1 MPTTSNN
8 NINYTPHTCLPTK
21 PLVELGE
28 GEAPKLNY
36 NLPASTAFELKNVIP
51 LKIAE
56 ALFKRI
62 YSVKQEKNVW
72 SRAKDLSQE
81 EVLKECIGL
90 FDGVKSAYGIFVNQ
104 QLLKGVV
111 IPFENQTEVRNFKD
125 NPFQT
130 IPRFSNKE
138 AEVKWLNGNG
148 NYHVKTAN
156 RTPISPKFG
165 NPYQMAQYIK
175 EGYIPFFFRN
185 FAGEI
190 DIEYRCEPIL
200 YPRIYL
206 IEHLRVSNHLGD
218 YGAGKTIG
226 TFSLFAG
233 EKSSI
238 SITSYSKKEITKA
251 KAENVL
257 DSFSNNSAN
266 TLEHTLQSELQSK
279 LGDESSNTNS
289 NNVTSS
295 GGTTTTSQSNWG
307 QTGQWEAGGG
317 LSFTVPDLFSIGGGG
332 GGGGSNTTGG
342 GTGSQTTSGG
352 STSADHISTL
362 NSVREQLN
370 NTLQNAIDK
379 TVSESSAHRQV
390 EVNTTST
397 ESYTEGNETTTIRQ
411 IENTNFSRTLNF
423 VFRQMSQQYLS
434 ITYLHDVSFV
444 FTNGHPDS
452 KITVKLDGLEQL
464 LLEVL
469 ENAEDVDN
477 VLNDLLKDL
486 CSVVDYEGTKRQFA
500 KCDTV
505 ELINCCNGNSEDP
518 ESVTVQHFL
527 HKNPAC
533 VQTVNGIA
541 IKGVVL
547 DVRERILPVEHV
559 IVDAL
564 LGQGE
569 ALDCYNQRLQN
580 SIAEKEEIANHL
592 TLLEAQNRQ
601 SELQIELQ
609 KQQFELQKAQAEAA
623 LEQAKMQLEIDK
635 QTQAMAI
642 IDLLTDA
649 VQKAELYKKVFGNC
663 CDTPQTQVIS

>member
-1 MPTTSNN
+1 MPETTEN
-8 NINYTPHTCLPTK
+8 NINYTPHTCLPPK
-21 PLVELGE
+21 PLVELGS
-28 GEAPKLNY
+28 GDAPKLNY
-36 NLPASTAFELKNVIP
+36 NLPASTAFELKSVIP

-56 ALFKRI
+56 SLFKRA
-62 YSVKQEKNVW
+62 YATKQENNVW
-72 SRAKDLSQE
+72 TRAKGLSYE
-81 EVLKECIGL
+81 EILKECIAL
-90 FDGVKSAYGIFVNQ
+90 FDGVKSNYGIFVNQ
-104 QLLKGVV
+104 HLLKGVV
-111 IPFENQTEVRNFKD
+111 IPFEHQVEFRNFKD

-130 IPRFSNKE
+130 SPRFTNKE
-138 AEVKWLNGNG
+138 AQEKWLKGNQ
-148 NYHVKTAN
+148 NYQVKTAN

-175 EGYIPFFFRN
+175 DGYIPFFFRN

-206 IEHLRVSNHLGD
+206 IEHLRVANYLRD
-218 YGAGKTIG
+218 YGATKTVG
-226 TFSLFAG
+226 TFTLLPG
-233 EKSSI
+233 EKTTLSI
-238 SITSYSKKEITKA
+238 RSYSKKEITKA

-257 DSFSNNSAN
+257 DSFSNNSAS
-266 TLEHTLQSELQSK
+266 TLENTLQSEVQNK

-289 NNVTSS
+289 NNVSTT

-317 LSFTVPDLFSIGGGG
+317 LSFSIPDLFSVGGGG
-332 GGGGSNTTGG
+332 GGGGSSTTGG
-342 GTGSQTTSGG
+342 GSGSQTTSGG

-362 NSVREQLN
+362 NTVREQVN

-379 TVSESSAHRQV
+379 TVAESSAHRQV
-390 EVNTTST
+390 EINTTST
-397 ESYTEGNETTTIRQ
+397 ESYTEENESTTIRQ
-411 IENTNFSRTLNF
+411 LENTNFSRVLNF

-434 ITYLHDVSFV
+434 VTYLHDVSFV

-452 KITVKLDGLEQL
+452 KITVKLDGLEQM

-469 ENAEDVDN
+469 ANEEDVAN
-477 VLNDLLKDL
+477 VLNDILKDL

-505 ELINCCNGNSEDP
+505 ELINCCNGDSEDP
-518 ESVTVQHFL
+518 SSVTVQHFL

-533 VQTVNGIA
+533 VQSVNGISV
-541 IKGVVL
+541 KGVVL
-547 DVRERILPVEHV
+547 DVRERMLPVEHV
-559 IVDAL
+559 IVDAI

-580 SIAEKEEIANHL
+580 AVAEKEEIANHL
-592 TLLEAQNRQ
+592 QLLEAQNRQ
-601 SELQIELQ
+601 AELQIALQ
-609 KQQFELQKAQAEAA
+609 KQQFELQKAQAEAT
-623 LEQAKMQLEIDK
+623 LEQSKMQLEIDK

-663 CDTPQTQVIS
+663 CDNPQTQIIS